1 MIWEPFWRWMNTP
14 TAKKQSMSFRRCM
27 CFLALDLVSPDSFRR
42 CMCLLA
48 LDVDSLALDLSV
60 FFLALGPMLISGV
73 GGTQGIMR
81 MEYVLQYVL
90 RV

>member
-1 MIWEPFWRWMNTP
+1 MNTP

-60 FFLALGPMLISGV
+60 FVLALGPMLISGV
-73 GGTQGIMR
+73 GGTQGYVYYAYIIYVILCIMR
-81 MEYVLQYVL
+81 V
-90 RV
+90 

>member
-1 MIWEPFWRWMNTP
+1 MDFLALHGLSALDVLGKSSAEKFAIAFW
-14 TAKKQSMSFRRCM
+14 RCM

-73 GGTQGIMR
+73 GGTQGKNT
-81 MEYVLQYVL
+81 
-90 RV
+90 

>member
-1 MIWEPFWRWMNTP
+1 MNTS

-60 FFLALGPMLISGV
+60 LFLALGPMLISGV
-73 GGTQGIMR
+73 GGTQGNHH
-81 MEYVLQYVL
+81 
-90 RV
+90 